1 MAEALQDAIAATR
14 ARLRKAEAALAAD
27 YVRKPLTRNYL
38 RGRRA
43 KVDAAIKSLWQRCKL
58 PSDYAL
64 VATGGYGRGE
74 LFPHSD
80 VDLLILLPRRP
91 DAAQE
96 SALQCFVGALWDVGL
111 HIGHSVRTVNEC
123 IDVAGQDVTIQTN
136 LLETRLVAGNR
147 KLLRTLD
154 EAMRELLD
162 FGRFFKAKQ
171 LEQEQRYA
179 RFEDSPYTLEPNCKE
194 SPGGLRD
201 VQMLGWLS
209 RAAGLGGNWRDLVTR
224 RLITAEEAN
233 ELRSAERFLQ
243 HVRIR
248 LHLLTGRGE
257 DRLLFDHQAALA
269 KAFGVKPTAGKRAAE
284 VLMQRYYLAAKKI
297 MQLNTL
303 LLLNYS
309 NEFSADPQPAAIY
322 INDNFQSIRN
332 RIDIRD
338 DDLFEREP
346 SAIFEVFE
354 LLQQRSELEGM
365 TARTLRALWINR
377 RRVNAKFRANRT
389 NRLRFIELL
398 RARRGIVRS
407 FRRMNEC
414 SILSNYLPSWRKISC
429 QMQHDLFH
437 AYTVDQ
443 HTLMVVRNLRR
454 FTMGE
459 HVHEYP
465 LMSQLMLSFHDHW
478 LLYVAAL
485 FHDIAKGRGGN
496 HSELGMV
503 DARQFCEQH
512 EIDAGDT
519 ELVVWLVG
527 NHLAMSQVAQ
537 KQDITDPDVVE
548 RFAEAV
554 DTERRLVALYLLT
567 HADIRGTSP
576 KVWNA
581 WKSRLL
587 EDLFHAARR
596 RLRGASATEALG
608 LDDRE
613 HDAERLLRYQGL
625 PPGAETA
632 LWSQLDAVYFMRH
645 APEEIAWHTSQLLDH
660 APTDPA
666 VVRARL
672 RDDDAGI
679 QVMVFTRDERDL
691 FMRLCAFF
699 GALNYTIL
707 DAKVHTTRHGYA
719 LDSFIV
725 EPSDDLAP
733 SDDHAEVIER
743 ELTRRFASQMPI
755 DRHPTARLSRHVR
768 HFPLTPVARLRADE
782 SGDQYILT
790 ITAADR
796 PGLLF
801 DIAET
806 LARHRVAV
814 HTAKIATLGERVED
828 TFLVSG
834 AKLRNDKQV
843 LLIERELMD
852 HLQIQNTPNTPRLK
866 RQA

>member
-1 MAEALQDAIAATR
+1 MAESLQDDVAVAR
-14 ARLRKAEAALAAD
+14 AKLRKSEATLAAD
-27 YVRKPLTRNYL
+27 YTRKPLARKYL

-43 KVDAAIKSLWQRCKL
+43 KVDAAIKTLWGHCKL
-58 PSDYAL
+58 PSSYAL

-80 VDLLILLPRRP
+80 VDLLILLPGKP
-91 DAAQE
+91 GASQE
-96 SALQCFVGALWDVGL
+96 DALQCFVGGLWDIGL
-111 HIGHSVRTVNEC
+111 HIGHSVRTVAEC
-123 IDVAGQDVTIQTN
+123 VEVAQHDVTIQTN
-136 LLETRLVAGNR
+136 LLETRLVTGNR
-147 KLLRTLD
+147 KLLRELD
-154 EAMRELLD
+154 EAMREQLD
-162 FGRFFKAKQ
+162 FDRFFKAKQ

-179 RFEDSPYTLEPNCKE
+179 RFGDSPYSLEPNCKE

-201 VQMLGWLS
+201 LQMLGWLS
-209 RAAGLGGNWRDLVTR
+209 RAAGLARDWRDLVSR

-233 ELRSAERFLQ
+233 ELRSAERFIQ
-243 HVRIR
+243 HIRIR

-257 DRLLFDHQAALA
+257 DRLLFDHQEALA
-269 KAFGVKPTAGKRAAE
+269 KAFGVRATTGKRAAE
-284 VLMQRYYLAAKKI
+284 VLMQRYYLAAKKV

-309 NEFSADPQPAAIY
+309 DEFSAAPRPAAIY
-322 INDNFQSIRN
+322 INNNFQSIRN

-377 RRVNAKFRANRT
+377 RRVNAAFRANPT
-389 NRLRFIELL
+389 NRRRFIDLL
-398 RARRGIVRS
+398 QAKRGIVRS
-407 FRRMNEC
+407 LRRMNES

-437 AYTVDQ
+437 VYTVDQ

-465 LMSQLMLSFHDHW
+465 QMSQLMLGFEDHW

-496 HSELGMV
+496 HSELGME

-512 EIDAGDT
+512 DIDLKST
-519 ELVVWLVG
+519 ELVVWLVRH
-527 NHLAMSQVAQ
+527 HLAMSQVAQ
-537 KQDITDPDVVE
+537 KADINDPDVVQ
-548 RFAEAV
+548 RFAEAMG
-554 DTERRLVALYLLT
+554 TERRLTALYLLT

-581 WKSRLL
+581 WKGRLL
-587 EDLFHAARR
+587 EDLFQSARR
-596 RLRGASATEALG
+596 LLRGASASEALG
-608 LDDRE
+608 LDDRQ
-613 HDAERLLRYQGL
+613 HDAESLLRFQGI

-632 LWSQLDAVYFMRH
+632 LWSKLDPVYFVRH
-645 APEEIAWHTSQLLDH
+645 SPDEIAWHTSELLDH
-660 APTDPA
+660 AATDPA

-672 RDDDAGI
+672 SDDGAGI
-679 QVMVFTRDERDL
+679 QVMVYTRDEREL
-691 FMRLCAFF
+691 FVRLCAFF
-699 GALNYTIL
+699 GAMGYSIL

-725 EPSDDLAP
+725 ESSESHAP
-733 SDDHAEVIER
+733 STDHAHVIER
-743 ELTRRFASQMPI
+743 ELSGRFAQESPI
-755 DRHPTARLSRHVR
+755 DRPPSARLSRHVR

-806 LARHRVAV
+806 LARHRIAV

-828 TFLVSG
+828 TFIVSG
-834 AKLRNDKQV
+834 PVLRNDRQV
-843 LLIERELMD
+843 IRIERELID
-852 HLQIQNTPNTPRLK
+852 HLQI
-866 RQA
+866 